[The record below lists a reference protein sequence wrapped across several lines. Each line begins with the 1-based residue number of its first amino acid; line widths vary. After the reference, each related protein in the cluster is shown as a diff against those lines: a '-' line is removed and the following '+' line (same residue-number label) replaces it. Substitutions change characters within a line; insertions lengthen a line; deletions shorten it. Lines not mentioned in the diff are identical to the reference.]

1 MFCKIYSKK
10 LRFVVSCYMTKRVS
24 FVFTAL
30 WLMSCASAQT
40 QEPENQN
47 KIEKIQ
53 TARTVVVESFSP
65 TPIREICEKTP
76 DPAAADSEEEPCIQK
91 RQQELWKKVYFPA
104 SKEKNLTKALE
115 LVLVLKKV
123 FPKKKMLIGKEGE
136 IHVRHIQQKVEYCDQ
151 AQSNCVPVIHNLI
164 SFSDSDL
171 HEANKTY
178 TLIPQLSYLE
188 KEDKVLPV
196 AKWNE
201 RLDSISKENIE
212 FMLSACFVLE

>member
-1 MFCKIYSKK
+1 MI
-10 LRFVVSCYMTKRVS
+10 KRVS
-24 FVFTAL
+24 YILSAF

-53 TARTVVVESFSP
+53 TAKTVVVESFSP
-65 TPIREICEKTP
+65 VTIREICEKTP
-76 DPAAADSEEEPCIQK
+76 DPSAADSDEESCIHK
-91 RQQELWKKVYFPA
+91 RQRELWKKVYFPA

-115 LVLVLKKV
+115 LVLVLKKI

-136 IHVRHIQQKVEYCDQ
+136 IHVRHIQQKVEYCDSSQ
-151 AQSNCVPVIHNLI
+151 ANCVPVIHNLI

-188 KEDKVLPV
+188 KEDKVLPL

-212 FMLSACFVLE
+212 FMLNACFVLE